1 MSLQR
6 DRAQQGVKLYK
17 KEFWST
23 ENLKFT
29 TPHYRLRKAARL
41 VHEIAGDKAC
51 DLLDVGCGPAQLKTV
66 LRDDIG
72 YHGIDIAIHEPAPYL
87 LEYDFLEAPISFN
100 GKRFD
105 IVVAQGVFEYVG
117 TLQSQKFAEISSLL
131 KDDGRF
137 VVSYVNF
144 DHRAKSIYWPYSNMQ
159 SMGAFRRSLSAHFKI
174 ERYFPTSHNWN
185 HSEPGKRLLQALQ
198 LPMTVNVPVLSRIL
212 AVEYF
217 FICSRALVRATLSV
231 HRPLTA
237 VR

>member
-6 DRAQQGVKLYK
+6 DRAQHSTKLYK
-17 KEFWST
+17 KDFWST

-29 TPHYRLRKAARL
+29 TPHYRLRKAARI

-51 DLLDVGCGPAQLKTV
+51 ELLDVGCGPGQLKTE
-66 LRDDIG
+66 LRENID
-72 YHGIDIAIHEPAPYL
+72 YYGIDIAIHDSVPYL

-117 TLQSQKFAEISSLL
+117 ALQTQKFAEISSLL

-144 DHRAKSIYWPYSNMQ
+144 DHRAKSIYWPYSNIQ
-159 SMGAFRRSLSAHFKI
+159 SMSAFRRSLSAHFKI
-174 ERYFPTSHNWN
+174 ERSFPTSHNWH
-185 HSEPGKRLLQALQ
+185 HSEPGKRLLQAVQ
-198 LPMTVNVPVLSRIL
+198 MPMTVNVPVISRNL

-217 FICSRALVRATLSV
+217 FICSRL
-231 HRPLTA
+231 
-237 VR
+237 

>member
-6 DRAQQGVKLYK
+6 DRAQHSRKLYK
-17 KEFWST
+17 KDFWST

-29 TPHYRLRKAARL
+29 TPHYRLRKAARI
-41 VHEIAGDKAC
+41 VNEIAGDKTC
-51 DLLDVGCGPAQLKTV
+51 DLLDVGCGPGQLKTE
-66 LRDDIG
+66 LRENID
-72 YHGIDIAIHEPAPYL
+72 YYGIDIAIHESVPYL

-117 TLQSQKFAEISSLL
+117 ALQTQKFAEISSLL

-144 DHRAKSIYWPYSNMQ
+144 DHRARSIYWPYSNIQ
-159 SMGAFRRSLSAHFKI
+159 SMSAFRRSLSAHFKI
-174 ERYFPTSHNWN
+174 ERSFPTSHNWH
-185 HSEPGKRLLQALQ
+185 HSEPGKRLLQAVQ
-198 LPMTVNVPVLSRIL
+198 LPMTVNVPVISRNL

-217 FICSRALVRATLSV
+217 FICSR
-231 HRPLTA
+231 P
-237 VR
+237 